1 MRAVLTNGHVAED
14 ALRVFEIVEASI
26 SANPTPEMGAD
37 WLYVIRWLESNVR
50 YMTGLDRSG

>member
-1 MRAVLTNGHVAED
+1 MLTNGHVAED